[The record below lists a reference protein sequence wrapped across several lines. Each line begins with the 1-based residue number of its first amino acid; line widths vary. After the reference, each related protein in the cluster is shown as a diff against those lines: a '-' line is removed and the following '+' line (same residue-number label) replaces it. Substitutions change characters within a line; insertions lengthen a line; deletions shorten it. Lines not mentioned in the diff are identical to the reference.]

1 MAAQKVRCGHR
12 HSASPA
18 PEKSNDFGCQRLFY
32 GIIMITIT
40 NLSLQY
46 GEKHLFRNLSCR
58 INNRDR
64 IGLVGSNG
72 AGKSTLLK
80 LIAGVTH
87 ADPGI
92 VTKSKNDTTG
102 YLPQEITGIQLDRSI
117 YDEAQEAFSE
127 LLLMQQELDE
137 IHDQLTRVDAAST
150 QMDDLLVRQGELQ
163 HQLDQAN
170 IFTMQSQIEKVLMGL
185 GFKIA
190 DFTKACGTFSGG
202 WLMRLML
209 AKQLLACPAFL
220 LLDEPTNH
228 LDVETLTW
236 LEEFL
241 GAYQGGLIIISH
253 DRTFLDNLTTS
264 TWELSLG
271 NLTIYKGN
279 YSYFIKEKEERSLIL
294 KAAYANQQ
302 AKIDQTMRFVD
313 RFKAKSTKAKQAQ
326 SRLKQLEK
334 MDLIELE
341 ESESHI
347 NFRFP
352 PSAPCGRMAMVVE
365 GLKKSFDGK
374 EVFNDL
380 SFELEAGDKL
390 AVVGVNGAG
399 KSTLVKMLGGLIKPD
414 KGIIRPGHN
423 VIISY
428 FGQHQAQEL
437 DHKYTVLE
445 TMNMIEA
452 DKSISQIRSLL
463 GAFLFRGDDVDKRV
477 GVLSGGE
484 KSRLALA
491 KMIATPANLLIMDE
505 PTNHL
510 DMTSQDILMEAM
522 AQYDGS
528 IIVVSHNRFFLDHF
542 TNKTL
547 EIKDG
552 RSTLFE
558 GNISYYIAKT
568 QQQRKQ
574 GAPTA
579 AAAGLDAAAGK
590 GKKARQEQARLREQ
604 DNKILGPLKK
614 EVRDHEKLVEK
625 LEAQKGELEQLL
637 ADPQLYQD
645 QDKFMRKNNEY
656 NNITKRLQQAYSA
669 WEASQEQLEAAL
681 HPAE

>member
-1 MAAQKVRCGHR
+1 
-12 HSASPA
+12 
-18 PEKSNDFGCQRLFY
+18 
-32 GIIMITIT
+32 MITIN

-46 GEKHLFRNLSCR
+46 GEKHLFRNISCR

-80 LIAGVTH
+80 LVAGVSQ
-87 ADPGI
+87 ADPG
-92 VTKSKNDTTG
+92 VVSKAKNDSTG
-102 YLPQEITGIQLDRSI
+102 YLPQEITGINLERTI
-117 YDEAQEAFSE
+117 YAEAQEAFSD
-127 LLLMQQELDE
+127 LLLKQKELDR
-137 IHDQLTRVDAAST
+137 IHDQLADIDSGSE
-150 QMDDLLVRQGELQ
+150 QMEELLTRQGELQ

-185 GFKIA
+185 GFKTS
-190 DFTKACGTFSGG
+190 DFDKKSGTFSGG

-241 GAYQGGLIIISH
+241 SSYQGGLVIISH
-253 DRTFLDNLTTS
+253 DRLFLDNLTTS

-279 YSYFIKEKEERSLIL
+279 YSYFVKEKEERSSIL
-294 KAAYANQQ
+294 KAAHANQQ

-334 MDLIELE
+334 MDIIELE
-341 ESESHI
+341 ESERHI

-352 PSAPCGRMAMVVE
+352 PSAPCGRMAMIVE
-365 GLKKSFDGK
+365 GLKKSFDNK

-380 SFELEAGDKL
+380 GFELEAGDKM

-399 KSTLVKMLGGLIKPD
+399 KSTLVKLLGGLIKAD
-414 KGIIRPGHN
+414 KGSIRPGHN
-423 VIISY
+423 IIISY

-437 DHKYTVLE
+437 NPNYSVLD
-445 TMNMIEA
+445 TMNMIDA

-463 GAFLFRGDDVDKRV
+463 GTFLFQGDDVDKKV

-547 EIKDG
+547 EIKNG
-552 RSTLFE
+552 KATLYE

-568 QQQRKQ
+568 QLHKKP
-574 GAPTA
+574 ASPA
-579 AAAGLDAAAGK
+579 AASKQSASPVTIAPAPQGK
-590 GKKARQEQARLREQ
+590 GKKARQEQARLRDQE
-604 DNKILGPLKK
+604 NKLLGPLKK
-614 EVRDHEKLVEK
+614 AAGDHEKLVEK
-625 LEAQKGELEQLL
+625 LENQKGELEQTL
-637 ADPQLYQD
+637 ADPDLYQD
-645 QDKFMRKNNEY
+645 QEKFTAKSKEYADLQRRLERAYGDWEDAQDKLDKA
-656 NNITKRLQQAYSA
+656 LAQQDKK
-669 WEASQEQLEAAL
+669 
-681 HPAE
+681 

>member
-1 MAAQKVRCGHR
+1 
-12 HSASPA
+12 
-18 PEKSNDFGCQRLFY
+18 
-32 GIIMITIT
+32 MITIN

-46 GEKHLFRNLSCR
+46 GEKHIFRNISCR

-80 LIAGVTH
+80 LIAGVNQ

-92 VTKSKNDTTG
+92 VTKAKNDSTG
-102 YLPQEITGIQLDRSI
+102 YLPQEITGIKLDRTL
-117 YDEAQEAFSE
+117 YDEAQQAFSD
-127 LLLMQQELDE
+127 LIQKQHELDR
-137 IHDQLTRVDAAST
+137 IHDQLTKVDSESP
-150 QMDDLLVRQGELQ
+150 QMEELLTRQGELQ
-163 HQLDQAN
+163 HELDQAD

-185 GFKIA
+185 GFKTA
-190 DFTKACGTFSGG
+190 DFKKQCSTFSGG

-241 GAYQGGLIIISH
+241 SSYQGGLVIISH
-253 DRTFLDNLTTS
+253 DRLFLDNLTTN

-279 YSYFIKEKEERSLIL
+279 YSFFVQDKEERLSIL
-294 KAAYANQQ
+294 KGAYANQQ

-334 MDLIELE
+334 MDIIELE
-341 ESESHI
+341 ESERHI
-347 NFRFP
+347 SFRFP
-352 PSAPCGRMAMVVE
+352 PSSPCGRMAMVVE
-365 GLKKSFDGK
+365 GLKKSFDAK

-380 SFELEAGDKL
+380 SFELEAGDKM

-399 KSTLVKMLGGLIKPD
+399 KSTLVKLLGGLIKPD
-414 KGIIRPGHN
+414 KGAIRPGHN

-437 DHKYTVLE
+437 SPNYSVLE
-445 TMNMIEA
+445 TMNMIDA

-463 GAFLFRGDDVDKRV
+463 GTFLFQGDDVDKKV

-522 AQYDGS
+522 SQYDGS

-547 EIKDG
+547 EIKNG
-552 RSTLFE
+552 KSTLFE

-568 QQQRKQ
+568 QEQRKQ
-574 GAPTA
+574 VPGQTTGKPAAPSPIGKTSSA
-579 AAAGLDAAAGK
+579 K
-590 GKKARQEQARLREQ
+590 GKKARQEQARLRQ
-604 DNKILGPLKK
+604 HQGKILAPLKK
-614 EVRDHEKLVEK
+614 AAADNEKLVEK
-625 LEAQKGELEQLL
+625 LENQKNDLEQIL
-637 ADPQLYQD
+637 ADPELYQD
-645 QDKFMRKNNEY
+645 QAKFMDKSKEY
-656 NNITKRLQQAYSA
+656 AELERRLERAYTT
-669 WEASQEQLEAAL
+669 WEDSQEKLEKATAKL
-681 HPAE
+681 EEN

>member
-1 MAAQKVRCGHR
+1 
-12 HSASPA
+12 
-18 PEKSNDFGCQRLFY
+18 
-32 GIIMITIT
+32 MININ

-46 GEKHLFRNLSCR
+46 GEKHIFRNISCR

-64 IGLVGSNG
+64 IALVGSNG
-72 AGKSTLLK
+72 TGKSTLLK
-80 LIAGVTH
+80 LVAGVSQ

-92 VTKSKNDTTG
+92 ITKAKNDSTG
-102 YLPQEITGIQLDRSI
+102 YLPQEITGIQLDRTI
-117 YDEAQEAFSE
+117 YQEAEQAFSE
-127 LLLMQQELDE
+127 LLQKQKDLDD
-137 IHDQLTRVDAAST
+137 IHEQLTRIEST
-150 QMDDLLVRQGELQ
+150 STEMDELLTRQGELQ
-163 HQLDQAN
+163 HELDQAN

-185 GFKIA
+185 GFQTS
-190 DFTKACGTFSGG
+190 DFSKECGTYSGG

-209 AKQLLACPAFL
+209 AKQLLASPAFL

-241 GAYQGGLIIISH
+241 SAYQGGLVIISH
-253 DRTFLDNLTTS
+253 DRTFLDNLTTT

-271 NLTIYKGN
+271 NLTVYKGN
-279 YSYFIKEKEERSLIL
+279 YTYFVKEKQERSSIL

-326 SRLKQLEK
+326 SRLKQLDK
-334 MDLIELE
+334 MEVIELE
-341 ESESHI
+341 DTESHI
-347 NFRFP
+347 SFRFP

-365 GLKKSFDGK
+365 GLNKSFDNK
-374 EVFNDL
+374 EVFKDL
-380 SFELEAGDKL
+380 SFELEAGDKM
-390 AVVGVNGAG
+390 AVVGINGAG
-399 KSTLVKMLGGLIKPD
+399 KSTLVKLLGGLIKPD
-414 KGIIRPGHN
+414 SGVIKPGHN

-437 DHKYTVLE
+437 DPKYTVLE
-445 TMNMIEA
+445 TMNMIDV

-463 GAFLFRGDDVDKRV
+463 GTFLFKGDDVDKKV

-522 AQYDGS
+522 SQYDGS

-547 EIKDG
+547 EIKNG
-552 RSTLFE
+552 RSTIFE
-558 GNISYYIAKT
+558 GNISYYIEKT
-568 QQQRKQ
+568 QAQKKKASAGPATLKQ
-574 GAPTA
+574 SADSPAPKA
-579 AAAGLDAAAGK
+579 PQAK

-604 DNKILGPLKK
+604 SNKLLGPLQKAAR
-614 EVRDHEKLVEK
+614 ENEKIVEK
-625 LEAQKGELEQLL
+625 LEREKNKLEQVL
-637 ADPQLYQD
+637 ADPDLYND
-645 QDKFMRKNNEY
+645 QEKFMEKSTEY
-656 NNITKRLQQAYSA
+656 ANLKKRLDQAYTS
-669 WEASQEQLEAAL
+669 WEEAQEKLE
-681 HPAE
+681 EFSKKS

>member
-1 MAAQKVRCGHR
+1 
-12 HSASPA
+12 
-18 PEKSNDFGCQRLFY
+18 
-32 GIIMITIT
+32 MITI
-40 NLSLQY
+40 NDLSLQY
-46 GEKHLFRNLSCR
+46 GEKHLFRNLSAR

-80 LIAGVTH
+80 LIAGVSQ

-92 VTKSKNDTTG
+92 ITRAKNDSTG
-102 YLPQEITGIQLDRSI
+102 YLPQEITGIKLDRSLFE
-117 YDEAQEAFSE
+117 EAEQAFSE
-127 LLLMQQELDE
+127 LIKKQKDLDCIHAKLTKIDSDSTEMEDLLERQGNLQQE
-137 IHDQLTRVDAAST
+137 
-150 QMDDLLVRQGELQ
+150 
-163 HQLDQAN
+163 LDQAN

-185 GFKIA
+185 GFKTT
-190 DFTKACGTFSGG
+190 DFSQLCSTFSGG

-241 GAYQGGLIIISH
+241 KSYQGGLLIISH
-253 DRTFLDNLTTS
+253 DRLFLDNLTTNI
-264 TWELSLG
+264 WELSLG
-271 NLTIYKGN
+271 KLTIYKGN
-279 YSYFIKEKEERSLIL
+279 YTYFVKEKVERQIIL
-294 KAAYANQQ
+294 KAAYVNQQ

-326 SRLKQLEK
+326 SRLKQLDK
-334 MDLIELE
+334 MELIELE
-341 ESESHI
+341 DSERHI

-365 GLKKSFDGK
+365 GLNKSYDAKKVFD
-374 EVFNDL
+374 NL
-380 SFELEAGDKL
+380 SFELERGDKM

-399 KSTLVKMLGGLIKPD
+399 KSTLVKMLGGLIKAD
-414 KGIIRPGHN
+414 KGDIKPGHN

-437 DHKYTVLE
+437 NPQYSVLE
-445 TMNMIEA
+445 TMTMIDAA
-452 DKSISQIRSLL
+452 DKTISQVRSLL
-463 GAFLFRGDDVDKRV
+463 GTFLFQGDDVDKKV

-547 EIKDG
+547 EIKNG
-552 RSTLFE
+552 KSTLFE

-568 QQQRKQ
+568 QKQHQQEK
-574 GAPTA
+574 A
-579 AAAGLDAAAGK
+579 AASQKGSAPSPAPASSQPK
-590 GKKARQEQARLREQ
+590 GKKGRKEQALLREQ
-604 DNKILGPLKK
+604 INKTLGPLKNEAASK
-614 EVRDHEKLVEK
+614 EKLVEK
-625 LEAQKGELEQLL
+625 LESQKDELQKIL
-637 ADPQLYQD
+637 ADPELYQD
-645 QDKFMRKNNEY
+645 QERFIKKSKEFANLE
-656 NNITKRLQQAYSA
+656 KRLEKTYSA
-669 WEASQEQLEAAL
+669 WEDAQDKLEQAMAKL
-681 HPAE
+681 PTS

>member
-1 MAAQKVRCGHR
+1 
-12 HSASPA
+12 
-18 PEKSNDFGCQRLFY
+18 
-32 GIIMITIT
+32 MITIN

-80 LIAGVTH
+80 LIAGVNQ

-92 VTKSKNDTTG
+92 LTKAKNDSTG
-102 YLPQEITGIQLDRSI
+102 YLPQEITGIKLDRSI
-117 YDEAQEAFSE
+117 YEEAQEAFSE
-127 LLLMQQELDE
+127 LLVKQQELDR
-137 IHDQLTRVDAAST
+137 IHEQLTEVAADGAK
-150 QMDDLLVRQGELQ
+150 MEELLTRQGELQ
-163 HQLDQAN
+163 HELDQAN

-185 GFKIA
+185 GFKTS
-190 DFTKACGTFSGG
+190 DFTKECSTFSGG

-241 GAYQGGLIIISH
+241 AAYQGGLVIISH
-253 DRTFLDNLTTS
+253 DRLFLDNLTTT

-279 YSYFIKEKEERSLIL
+279 YSYFVREKEERLTIL
-294 KAAYANQQ
+294 KAAYDNQQ

-334 MDLIELE
+334 MEVIELE
-341 ESESHI
+341 DSERHI

-365 GLKKSFDGK
+365 GLNKAFDDK

-399 KSTLVKMLGGLIKPD
+399 KSTLVKLLGGLIKPD
-414 KGIIRPGHN
+414 QGSIKPGHN

-437 DHKYTVLE
+437 NPNYTVLE
-445 TMNMIEA
+445 TMNMIDA

-463 GAFLFRGDDVDKRV
+463 GTFLFQGDDVDKKV

-552 RSTLFE
+552 KSTLFE

-568 QQQRKQ
+568 QGQKKL
-574 GAPTA
+574 A
-579 AAAGLDAAAGK
+579 AAASSQKKSAPSPTPDTSPAK
-590 GKKARQEQARLREQ
+590 GKKARQQQARLRDQE
-604 DNKILGPLKK
+604 NKALGPLKK
-614 EVRDHEKLVEK
+614 AVVDNEKLVEK
-625 LEAQKGELEQLL
+625 LENQKGELEQLL
-637 ADPQLYQD
+637 ADPELYQD
-645 QDKFMRKNNEY
+645 QEKFMEKSKEY
-656 NNITKRLQQAYSA
+656 SSLTQRLERTYSA
-669 WEASQEQLEAAL
+669 WENAQEKLEQAQQKLAKK
-681 HPAE
+681 

>member
-1 MAAQKVRCGHR
+1 
-12 HSASPA
+12 
-18 PEKSNDFGCQRLFY
+18 
-32 GIIMITIT
+32 MININ

-72 AGKSTLLK
+72 TGKSTLLK
-80 LIAGVTH
+80 LIAGVSQ

-92 VTKSKNDTTG
+92 ISKAKNDTTG
-102 YLPQEITGIQLDRSI
+102 YLPQEITGIKLDHTI
-117 YDEAQEAFSE
+117 YEEAQEAFSE
-127 LLLMQQELDE
+127 LLLKQKELDR
-137 IHDQLTRVDAAST
+137 IHDQLTDIDSATA
-150 QMDDLLVRQGELQ
+150 QMDELLTRQGELQ
-163 HQLDQAN
+163 HELDQAD
-170 IFTMQSQIEKVLMGL
+170 IFTIQSQIEKVLMGL
-185 GFKIA
+185 GFKTS
-190 DFTKACGTFSGG
+190 DFSKECGTFSGG

-241 GAYQGGLIIISH
+241 AAYKGGLVIISH

-271 NLTIYKGN
+271 NLTVYKGN
-279 YSYFIKEKEERSLIL
+279 YSYFVKEKEERSSIL

-326 SRLKQLEK
+326 SRLKQLDK
-334 MDLIELE
+334 MEVIELE
-341 ESESHI
+341 DTESHI
-347 NFRFP
+347 SFRFP

-365 GLKKSFDGK
+365 GLNKSFDSK
-374 EVFNDL
+374 VVFKDL
-380 SFELEAGDKL
+380 SFELEAGDKM

-399 KSTLVKMLGGLIKPD
+399 KSTLVKLLGGLIKPD
-414 KGIIRPGHN
+414 KGTIKPGHN

-437 DHKYTVLE
+437 DPNYSVLE
-445 TMNMIEA
+445 TMNMIDA

-463 GAFLFRGDDVDKRV
+463 GTFLFKGDDVDKKV

-510 DMTSQDILMEAM
+510 DMASQDILMEAM
-522 AQYDGS
+522 SQYDGS

-552 RSTLFE
+552 RSTIFE
-558 GNISYYIAKT
+558 GNISYYINKT
-568 QQQRKQ
+568 QAQKKNKAA
-574 GAPTA
+574 APSRSETA
-579 AAAGLDAAAGK
+579 APSPAAHATPVK
-590 GKKARQEQARLREQ
+590 GKKGRQEQARLREQ
-604 DNKILGPLKK
+604 GNKILGPLKK
-614 EVRDHEKLVEK
+614 LVRENEKIVEK
-625 LEAQKGELEQLL
+625 LERQKDKLEQVL
-637 ADPQLYQD
+637 ADPELYSD
-645 QDKFMRKNNEY
+645 QEKFMEKSQEY
-656 NNITKRLQQAYSA
+656 TNLKKRLEQAYTA
-669 WEASQEQLEAAL
+669 WEEAQEKLDNTLAQED
-681 HPAE
+681 HN

>member
-1 MAAQKVRCGHR
+1 
-12 HSASPA
+12 
-18 PEKSNDFGCQRLFY
+18 
-32 GIIMITIT
+32 MITIN

-46 GEKHLFRNLSCR
+46 GEKHIFRNISGR

-80 LIAGVTH
+80 LIAGVNQ

-92 VTKSKNDTTG
+92 ITKAKNDSTG
-102 YLPQEITGIQLDRSI
+102 YLPQEITGIKLERTL
-117 YDEAQEAFSE
+117 YNEAEQAFSE
-127 LLLMQQELDE
+127 LIKKQKELDDIHHKLTE
-137 IHDQLTRVDAAST
+137 IDSASAKMET
-150 QMDDLLVRQGELQ
+150 LLASQGEIQ
-163 HQLDQAN
+163 HELDQAN

-185 GFKIA
+185 GFKTA
-190 DFTKACGTFSGG
+190 DFKKPCSTFSGG

-236 LEEFL
+236 LEDFL
-241 GAYQGGLIIISH
+241 ASYQGGLIIISH
-253 DRTFLDNLTTS
+253 DRLFLDNLTTS

-279 YSYFIKEKEERSLIL
+279 YSVYIKDKEERSTIL
-294 KAAYANQQ
+294 KAAYDNQQ
-302 AKIDQTMRFVD
+302 AKIDQTMRFVE

-334 MDLIELE
+334 MDIIELE
-341 ESESHI
+341 ESERHI
-347 NFRFP
+347 SFRFP

-365 GLKKSFDGK
+365 GLQKSFDDK
-374 EVFNDL
+374 EVFHDL
-380 SFELEAGDKL
+380 NFELERGDKM

-399 KSTLVKMLGGLIKPD
+399 KSTLVKLLGGLIKTD
-414 KGIIRPGHN
+414 KGNIKPGHN

-437 DHKYTVLE
+437 SPDYTVLE
-445 TMNMIEA
+445 TMNMIDA
-452 DKSISQIRSLL
+452 DKTISQLRSLL
-463 GAFLFRGDDVDKRV
+463 GAFLFQGDDVDKKV

-547 EIKDG
+547 EIKNG
-552 RSTLFE
+552 KSTLYE

-568 QQQRKQ
+568 QDQREQ
-574 GAPTA
+574 AATLASTQPAPSTSSQKPATA
-579 AAAGLDAAAGK
+579 K
-590 GKKARQEQARLREQ
+590 GKKARQEQAQLRQ
-604 DNKILGPLKK
+604 QQSKVLAPLKK
-614 EVRDHEKLVEK
+614 AAAENEKLVEK
-625 LEAQKGELEQLL
+625 LENEKGQLEAIL
-637 ADPQLYQD
+637 ADPDLYQD
-645 QDKFMRKNNEY
+645 QQKFMAKSKEYSDLERRLERAYATWETAQEKLEQAEEKLENN
-656 NNITKRLQQAYSA
+656 KKLD
-669 WEASQEQLEAAL
+669 
-681 HPAE
+681 

>member
-1 MAAQKVRCGHR
+1 
-12 HSASPA
+12 
-18 PEKSNDFGCQRLFY
+18 
-32 GIIMITIT
+32 MININ

-46 GEKHLFRNLSCR
+46 GEKHIFRNISCR

-72 AGKSTLLK
+72 TGKSTLLK
-80 LIAGVTH
+80 LVAGVSQ

-92 VTKSKNDTTG
+92 VSKAKNDSTG
-102 YLPQEITGIQLDRSI
+102 YLPQEITGINLERSI
-117 YDEAQEAFSE
+117 YEEAQQAFSE
-127 LLLMQQELDE
+127 LLQKQEELDD
-137 IHDQLTRVDAAST
+137 IHDQLAKIDSAST
-150 QMDDLLVRQGELQ
+150 RMDELLGRQAELQ
-163 HQLDQAN
+163 HGLDQAN

-185 GFKIA
+185 GFKTS
-190 DFTKACGTFSGG
+190 DFSKKCGTYSGG

-236 LEEFL
+236 LEDFL
-241 GAYQGGLIIISH
+241 GGYQGGLVIISH
-253 DRTFLDNLTTS
+253 DRLFLDNLTTN

-279 YSYFIKEKEERSLIL
+279 YTYFVKEKEERSSIL

-326 SRLKQLEK
+326 SRLKQLDK
-334 MDLIELE
+334 MELIELE
-341 ESESHI
+341 DSESHI
-347 NFRFP
+347 SFRFP

-365 GLKKSFDGK
+365 GLNKSFASK
-374 EVFNDL
+374 EVFKDL
-380 SFELEAGDKL
+380 SFELEAGDKM

-399 KSTLVKMLGGLIKPD
+399 KSTLVKLLGGLIKPD
-414 KGIIRPGHN
+414 KGSIKPGHN

-437 DHKYTVLE
+437 NPSYSVLD
-445 TMNMIEA
+445 TMNMIDV

-463 GAFLFRGDDVDKRV
+463 GTFLFKGDDVDKKV

-522 AQYDGS
+522 CQYDGT

-542 TNKTL
+542 TKKTL
-547 EIKDG
+547 EIKNG
-552 RSTLFE
+552 RSTIYE
-558 GNISYYIAKT
+558 GNISYYIEKT
-568 QQQRKQ
+568 QLQKKKASTAPGTLKQ
-574 GAPTA
+574 AAPSSLPKA
-579 AAAGLDAAAGK
+579 SKAK

-604 DNKILGPLKK
+604 GNKVLGPLKK
-614 EVRDHEKLVEK
+614 TARENEKLVEK
-625 LEAQKGELEQLL
+625 LERQKDKLEQVL
-637 ADPQLYQD
+637 ADPELYHD
-645 QDKFMRKNNEY
+645 QQKFMAKSTEY
-656 NNITKRLQQAYSA
+656 ANLKKRLEQAYTS
-669 WEASQEQLEAAL
+669 WEEAQEKLEQATAN
-681 HPAE
+681 A

>member
-1 MAAQKVRCGHR
+1 
-12 HSASPA
+12 
-18 PEKSNDFGCQRLFY
+18 
-32 GIIMITIT
+32 MININ

-80 LIAGVTH
+80 LVAGVTQ

-92 VTKSKNDTTG
+92 ITKSKNDTTG
-102 YLPQEITGIQLDRSI
+102 YLPQEITGIKLDRSI
-117 YDEAQEAFSE
+117 YEEAQEAFSE
-127 LLLMQQELDE
+127 LLLKQKELDH
-137 IHDQLTRVDAAST
+137 IHDQLTTIDAASAT
-150 QMDDLLVRQGELQ
+150 MDELLIRQGELQ

-170 IFTMQSQIEKVLMGL
+170 VFTMQSQIEKVLMGL
-185 GFKIA
+185 GFKTS
-190 DFTKACGTFSGG
+190 DFTKPCGTFSGG

-209 AKQLLACPAFL
+209 SKQLLACPAFL

-236 LEEFL
+236 LEDFL
-241 GAYQGGLIIISH
+241 SAYQGGLVIISH

-264 TWELSLG
+264 TWEISLG

-279 YSYFIKEKEERSLIL
+279 YTYFVKEKEERSLIL
-294 KAAYANQQ
+294 KAAYVNQQ

-326 SRLKQLEK
+326 SRLKQLDK
-334 MDLIELE
+334 MDVIELE
-341 ESESHI
+341 DTERHI

-352 PSAPCGRMAMVVE
+352 PSAPCGRMAMVVD

-374 EVFNDL
+374 EVFNNL

-399 KSTLVKMLGGLIKPD
+399 KSTLVKLLGGLIKPD
-414 KGIIRPGHN
+414 KGAIKPGHN

-437 DHKYTVLE
+437 NPQYTVLE
-445 TMNMIEA
+445 TMNMIDV

-463 GAFLFRGDDVDKRV
+463 GTFLFKGDDVDKRV

-552 RSTLFE
+552 KSTIYE

-568 QQQRKQ
+568 QLQKKQ
-574 GAPTA
+574 SSAAPTSA
-579 AAAGLDAAAGK
+579 SPATSSSTANTSANK
-590 GKKARQEQARLREQ
+590 GKKGRQEQARLREQ
-604 DNKILGPLKK
+604 GSKILGPLKK
-614 EVRDHEKLVEK
+614 EAREHEKLVEK
-625 LEAQKGELEQLL
+625 LEKQKSELEQLM
-637 ADPQLYQD
+637 ADPELYKD
-645 QDKFMRKNNEY
+645 QEKFMRKNNEY
-656 NNITKRLQQAYSA
+656 ANLQERLKKAYVA
-669 WEASQEQLEAAL
+669 WEDAQDRLEKALAATDD
-681 HPAE
+681 A

>member
-1 MAAQKVRCGHR
+1 
-12 HSASPA
+12 
-18 PEKSNDFGCQRLFY
+18 
-32 GIIMITIT
+32 MITIN

-46 GEKHLFRNLSCR
+46 GEKHLFRNVSCR

-80 LIAGVTH
+80 LVAGVSQ

-92 VTKSKNDTTG
+92 ITKAKNDSTG
-102 YLPQEITGIQLDRSI
+102 YLPQEITGIKLDRSL
-117 YDEAQEAFSE
+117 YAEAQQAFSE
-127 LLLMQQELDE
+127 LLLKEKELDH
-137 IHDQLTRVDAAST
+137 IHDQLAQVDAASE
-150 QMDDLLVRQGELQ
+150 QIDKLVTRQGELQ
-163 HQLDQAN
+163 HELDQAD
-170 IFTMQSQIEKVLMGL
+170 IFTIQSQIEKVLMGL
-185 GFKIA
+185 GFKIS
-190 DFTKACGTFSGG
+190 DFSKKCGTFSGG

-209 AKQLLACPAFL
+209 AKQLLARPAFL

-236 LEEFL
+236 LEDFL
-241 GAYQGGLIIISH
+241 GAYQGGLVIISH

-279 YSYFIKEKEERSLIL
+279 YSYFVTEKEERSAIL
-294 KAAYANQQ
+294 KSAYTNQQ
-302 AKIDQTMRFVD
+302 AKIEQTMRFVD

-326 SRLKQLEK
+326 SRLKQLDK
-334 MDLIELE
+334 MEVIELE
-341 ESESHI
+341 DNERHI

-352 PSAPCGRMAMVVE
+352 PSAPSGRMSMVVK
-365 GLKKSFDGK
+365 GLTKSFANK

-380 SFELEAGDKL
+380 SFELERGDKM
-390 AVVGVNGAG
+390 AVVGINGAG
-399 KSTLVKMLGGLIKPD
+399 KSTLVKLLGGLIQPD
-414 KGIIRPGHN
+414 KGQIEPGHN

-437 DHKYTVLE
+437 DPNYTVLE
-445 TMNMIEA
+445 TMNMIDV

-463 GAFLFRGDDVDKRV
+463 GTFLFQGDDVDKKV

-510 DMTSQDILMEAM
+510 DMASQDILMEAM
-522 AQYDGS
+522 HQYDGS
-528 IIVVSHNRFFLDHF
+528 IIVVSHNRYFLDHF
-542 TNKTL
+542 TKKIL
-547 EIKDG
+547 EIKNG
-552 RSTLFE
+552 KATIFE

-568 QQQRKQ
+568 QALKKE
-574 GAPTA
+574 ASA
-579 AAAGLDAAAGK
+579 ASTNSSPLSAADPGSQGK
-590 GKKARQEQARLREQ
+590 GKKARQEQAQLREQ
-604 DNKILGPLKK
+604 ENKLLGPLKK
-614 EVRDHEKLVEK
+614 KARDNEKAVEK
-625 LEAQKGELEQLL
+625 LEGQKSGLEQLL

-645 QDKFMRKNNEY
+645 QEKFRRKNNEY
-656 NNITKRLQQAYSA
+656 TNLKNRLQQAYTT
-669 WEASQEQLEAAL
+669 WEETQEKLEQAL
-681 HPAE
+681 TK